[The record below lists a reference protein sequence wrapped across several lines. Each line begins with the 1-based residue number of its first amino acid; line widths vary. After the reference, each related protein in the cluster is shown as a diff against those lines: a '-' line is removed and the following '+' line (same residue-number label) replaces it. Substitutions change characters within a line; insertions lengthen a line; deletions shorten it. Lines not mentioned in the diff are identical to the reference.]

1 VLREHEAASSNLAA
15 PTNYTISSLCGNNG
29 VMDGVELAQVGA
41 QIAELGAKLNEL
53 RSKRDALNEE
63 IGVLEKELAPLV
75 ARHAQLVAEFAGAPP
90 PPQTPD
96 GAPLP
101 QHPAPAGAP
110 ASEAVKKR
118 VLQFL
123 RRAPEGV
130 SAREVAEALSLDD
143 SIVREVMREMM
154 RPSGKPLPVE
164 PD

>member
-1 VLREHEAASSNLAA
+1 VLREHEVAGSIPAT
-15 PTNYTISSLCGNNG
+15 PTNYTISSLCGNSG
-29 VMDGVELAQVGA
+29 VMDGVELAKVGA
-41 QIAELGAKLNEL
+41 KIAELGSKLNEL

-63 IGVLEKELAPLV
+63 IGALEKELAPLV
-75 ARHAQLVAEFAGAPP
+75 ARHAQLVAEFAGAPLA
-90 PPQTPD
+90 QTP
-96 GAPLP
+96 GAGPLP
-101 QHPAPAGAP
+101 QHPAPAGTP

-143 SIVREVMREMM
+143 SVVREVMREMM
-154 RPSGKPLPVE
+154 RPSGKPMPVE